1 MKKNILIYTFII
13 IFFCITFFFKSFDTL
28 NAQEKGFTVDSILI
42 NNEEI
47 NIKDGCNLKLKYND
61 VIRITGRNTPK
72 SEVTLLFANKEYTA
86 KTDDNGYWMILISIP
101 YIEDGRYKLT
111 NDNSTVCE
119 IRLNEEE
126 ERQLVE
132 NNQQSEKNNNT
143 IFILLSSILVLSLL
157 VYITVLKRNKKK

>member
-1 MKKNILIYTFII
+1 MSQELNRKNKINGRNSLKIAINKAKLNVFLFSFLIVIVLCFIH
-13 IFFCITFFFKSFDTL
+13 FL
-28 NAQEKGFTVDSILI
+28 VKGFSFYW
-42 NNEEI
+42 
-47 NIKDGCNLKLKYND
+47 NLYSLDKHF
-61 VIRITGRNTPK
+61 
-72 SEVTLLFANKEYTA
+72 E
-86 KTDDNGYWMILISIP
+86 
-101 YIEDGRYKLT
+101 LT
-111 NDNSTVCE
+111 EFCPLQINDNSTVCE